1 MILVSGNTSGQYYL
15 STTPGP
21 SHAHSQGFVSVSLT
35 SYINIR
41 LKSQKNQRRTVE
53 KLKLSNNTCCN
64 LVEYAH
70 FKWLIAE

>member
-35 SYINIR
+35 SYINIK
-41 LKSQKNQRRTVE
+41 LKSQKIQDE
-53 KLKLSNNTCCN
+53 Q
-64 LVEYAH
+64 
-70 FKWLIAE
+70 

>member
-53 KLKLSNNTCCN
+53 KLKLSIHVAIWLNM
-64 LVEYAH
+64 LI